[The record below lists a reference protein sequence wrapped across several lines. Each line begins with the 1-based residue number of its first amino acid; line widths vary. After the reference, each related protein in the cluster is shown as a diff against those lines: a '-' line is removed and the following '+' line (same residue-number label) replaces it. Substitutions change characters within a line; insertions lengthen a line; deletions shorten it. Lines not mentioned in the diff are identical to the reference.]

1 MANGTKRL
9 GDSVSFLSQM
19 VDTPQVERLH
29 QQTRRKATFK
39 KGLVGDKLV
48 AAAGLE
54 PATFGSQSRRSTN

>member
-39 KGLVGDKLV
+39 KGLVSDKLV

-54 PATFGSQSRRSTN
+54 PAT